1 MNTKGIIVG
10 SRKGIFILL
19 FILIM
24 LLAGIFLWQTAV
36 AVKAKT
42 YYKEVELNKQ
52 KQEYIE
58 RVGEIL
64 KAKQEQEKNIQPVN

>member
-1 MNTKGIIVG
+1 MSIRGIKIN
-10 SRKGIFILL
+10 SKKTL
-19 FILIM
+19 FALITS
-24 LLAGIFLWQTAV
+24 LIIFLGGMLFWQMAV
-36 AVKAKT
+36 AVRAET

>member
-42 YYKEVELNKQ
+42 YYKEVELNKE

-64 KAKQEQEKNIQPVN
+64 KAKQEQELNIVSGN